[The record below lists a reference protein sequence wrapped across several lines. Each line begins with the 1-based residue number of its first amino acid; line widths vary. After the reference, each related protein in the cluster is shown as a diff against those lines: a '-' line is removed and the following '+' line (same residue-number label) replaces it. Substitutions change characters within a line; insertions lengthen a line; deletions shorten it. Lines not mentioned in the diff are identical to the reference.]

1 MIRLIQCVRRKPEL
15 SVDEFRRH
23 WQNYQQAYKE
33 LAVATEARRFAVSF
47 GLKIPY
53 NASIQEMRGTLEPF
67 DAILEVWWDSGAQLD
82 GIEERPDIGQ
92 RIDDTRRMQAE
103 FMDLEAS
110 SIFFAS
116 VETDQD
122 LA

>member
-23 WQNYQQAYKE
+23 WNNYQQAYKE
-33 LAVATEARRFAVSF
+33 LAVATGACRFAVSF

-67 DAILEVWWDSGAQLD
+67 DAILEVWWHSGAQLD
-82 GIEERPDIGQ
+82 GIEDEPDVGR
-92 RIDDTRRMQAE
+92 RIADTRQMQAA

-116 VETDQD
+116 VETDEH
-122 LA
+122 LP